1 MKHNKTQS
9 GDEMIIYLD
18 VLVVINF
25 CITYFSLKATA
36 KLLHAGYRTG
46 RLIAAAVMGGFSSL
60 TALLTLEFIPS
71 FMLKLFLTG
80 LIALTAF
87 GYGGFSAF
95 TLRTIVTAV
104 AGALVCGVTMM
115 LRELTGNSFF
125 GAAGSYP
132 YLDISVFHLVISA
145 TAVYITISVYRR
157 FCDKPQSGEM
167 MKLIIKKGS
176 NTAEILAYPD
186 SGNNLR
192 DFLTGLPVIVCRKDK
207 ISGLIPDLSE
217 SGKGVRIIPFSSAG
231 GSGFIT
237 AFRADS
243 ITVCG
248 ENGQKTQIDALIG
261 TKENMLENES
271 FDAVINPKIIV

>member
-1 MKHNKTQS
+1 MV
-9 GDEMIIYLD
+9 IYLD

-60 TALLTLEFIPS
+60 TALLTLDFFPS
-71 FMLKLFLTG
+71 FLLKLALTAV
-80 LIALTAF
+80 ITLTAF

-95 TLRTIVTAV
+95 ALRTVITAV
-104 AGALVCGVTMM
+104 AGALVCGVTVM
-115 LRELTGNSFF
+115 LKELTGNSFF
-125 GAAGSYP
+125 GTAGSYP
-132 YLDISVFHLVISA
+132 YLDISVLHLVIST
-145 TAVYITISVYRR
+145 TAVYIIISLYRR
-157 FCDKPQSGEM
+157 INDKPHSGEM
-167 MKLIIKKGS
+167 IKLTIEKGG
-176 NTAEILAYPD
+176 NTAELLAYPD

-192 DFLTGLPVIVCRKDK
+192 DFLTGLPVIVCRRDK
-207 ISGLIPDLSE
+207 ISGIIPDFSHNP
-217 SGKGVRIIPFSSAG
+217 KGVRIIPFSSAG

-243 ITVCG
+243 ITVYR
-248 ENGQKTQIDALIG
+248 ENGQERQIDALVG
-261 TKENMLENES
+261 TKENMFENES